1 MDALA
6 ARGNPRAV
14 RFHFGQI
21 KLRPHREGVSFPNKK
36 APAVTAG
43 PAFNFSFSG
52 IKTAVLRYVETH
64 HMRERIEARRAAL
77 AAATTLKPGS
87 QAVGALC
94 GAQALGLLAAFQC
107 AAAWNP
113 LRQTLPAAESA
124 RAARSC

>member
-77 AAATTLKPGS
+77 AADTTLKPGS
-87 QAVGALC
+87 EAVAALFHSRTP
-94 GAQALGLLAAFQC
+94 GLVPALSL
-107 AAAWNP
+107 
-113 LRQTLPAAESA
+113 
-124 RAARSC
+124 